1 MVGGD
6 AGCVLGAG
14 AGPAARVR
22 GDHPGGVGPV
32 FHADERRDTAASA
45 LPARRHGWRD
55 PRAWT
60 RPRRPDDRPDRRI
73 ILTEVNQI
81 DIHLCMST
89 SMSLDPGRGS
99 AAPVVVVGAGQSGLA
114 AARALRARG
123 MPAVILEAGDRPAGS
138 WPRYYDSL
146 RLFSPAAYSSMPGMP
161 FPGAPDRYPGRDEV
175 AGYHERYAARLGVEI
190 RTRTRVQTVRQDG
203 FTGGL
208 SHVADY
214 RNPAPYAGQRVIVVG
229 AGDSAAQVANELAP
243 VAAVTL
249 ATRHPVR
256 FIPQRL
262 GGQDVHY
269 WLRESGFDTLPAEW
283 LSKITGGSVVTD
295 SVGFQQTLAAGL
307 VDRRPM
313 FTALDGNQVVWSDG
327 RREPVDA
334 IILATGY
341 RPSLDYLRELGAL
354 DADAAPI
361 HVRGISSTH
370 VGLVYLGLEYQRS
383 FASNT
388 LRGVSADARAVI
400 APLVAWIRDAPA
412 KVGLGARDHV
422 DTYQSE
428 WQVHRYG
435 RGTRADSEDQA
446 PRRRTAVRADRLPRG
461 AARAGGPP
469 GRGRQGPRRPCPAAA
484 H

>member
-1 MVGGD
+1 MITWNSP
-6 AGCVLGAG
+6 L
-14 AGPAARVR
+14 R
-22 GDHPGGVGPV
+22 
-32 FHADERRDTAASA
+32 S
-45 LPARRHGWRD
+45 
-55 PRAWT
+55 
-60 RPRRPDDRPDRRI
+60 DDRPGRRI
-73 ILTEVNQI
+73 ILTEVNLI
-81 DIHLCMST
+81 DTHLCMST
-89 SMSLDPGRGS
+89 SMSLDPGRSS

-123 MPAVILEAGDRPAGS
+123 MPAVILEASDRPAGS

-175 AGYHERYAARLGVEI
+175 ANYLERYASWLGVEI
-190 RTRTRVQTVRQDG
+190 QTNTRVDTIQPDG
-203 FTGGL
+203 REFIAFTEDGRALRASGIVAASGSFSNPYRPGFEGEEAFAGLL

-214 RNPAPYAGQRVIVVG
+214 RNPAPYAGRRVIVVG

-243 VAAVTL
+243 VATVTL
-249 ATRHPVR
+249 ASRHPVR

-269 WLRESGFDTLPAEW
+269 WLRETGFDTLPAEW

-370 VGLVYLGLEYQRS
+370 VGLVYLALEYQRS

-412 KVGLGARDHV
+412 KVGLGARGYV

>member
-1 MVGGD
+1 
-6 AGCVLGAG
+6 
-14 AGPAARVR
+14 
-22 GDHPGGVGPV
+22 
-32 FHADERRDTAASA
+32 
-45 LPARRHGWRD
+45 
-55 PRAWT
+55 
-60 RPRRPDDRPDRRI
+60 
-73 ILTEVNQI
+73 
-81 DIHLCMST
+81 MST
-89 SMSLDPGRGS
+89 DLEPVPSS
-99 AAPVVVVGAGQSGLA
+99 AAPVIVVGGGQSGLA
-114 AARALRARG
+114 AARALRELR
-123 MPAVILEAGDRPAGS
+123 MPAVILEASDRPAGS

-146 RLFSPAAYSSMPGMP
+146 RLFSPAGYSSMPGMP

-175 AGYHERYAARLGVEI
+175 AGYLERYAARLGVEI
-190 RTRTRVQTVRQDG
+190 RTRTRVQTVRQDGREFIVVPDRGRTLRASGIVAASGSFSSPYRPSFPGEEG

-412 KVGLGARDHV
+412 KVGLGARDYV